1 MEDEVLEVVM
11 SEQSLLSLEEIYV
24 YGIETFS
31 YSSATIFIDELY
43 LEIQNLSKKYLHHP
57 ECRYL
62 ITKSKKYRNIRIGSY
77 LVIYKITRTRIEV
90 LNIIHSSR
98 SIKAL
103 KSARKIK
110 I

>member
-1 MEDEVLEVVM
+1 MEDEILEVVM

-31 YSSATIFIDELY
+31 YRSATIFIDELY
-43 LEIQNLSKKYLHHP
+43 LQIQALSKNYLHHP

-77 LVIYKITRTRIEV
+77 LVIYKITPIRIEV

-103 KSARKIK
+103 KSVRKIK